1 MFILESY
8 SVAVFFCIITMLCWG
23 SWANTQKLAEK
34 SWRFELFYWD
44 YVIGILLLS
53 VVFAF
58 TLGSTGGQGR
68 SFLTDLQQA
77 DNTSIQTALLGGVI
91 FNLANI
97 LLIAAIS
104 IAGMSVAFPVGIG
117 IALIWGVIDNYLK
130 EPSGN
135 PTLIFSGVVLIAIGI
150 VVNALAYKKLTGSEQ
165 KVSSKGL
172 IISIIAGI
180 LMAQFYGFVVD
191 GMIKN
196 FSVPEVGKL
205 TPYSAIVIFSIGIL
219 VSNFLF
225 NTILMRK
232 PVQGTP
238 VSYADYFNGN
248 FKSHMTGILGGIV
261 WCIGMSF
268 SIIASDKAGPA
279 ISYGLGQGAVLVAAI
294 WGVFIWKEFKT
305 APKGTNALLYV
316 MFICFFVGLSLLVYS
331 KM

>member
-1 MFILESY
+1 MFILENY
-8 SVAVFFCIITMLCWG
+8 SLAVFFCIITMLCWG

-44 YVIGILLLS
+44 YVIGIVIMSLF
-53 VVFAF
+53 FAS
-58 TLGSTGGQGR
+58 TLGSYGDFGR
-68 SFLTDLQQA
+68 SFLADLQQA
-77 DNTSIQTALLGGVI
+77 DISNIRAAFIGGII

-97 LLIAAIS
+97 LLISAIS
-104 IAGMSVAFPVGIG
+104 IAGMSVAFPIGIG

-130 EPSGN
+130 VPSGN
-135 PTLIFSGVVLIAIGI
+135 PTLIFSGVILIAVGV
-150 VVNALAYKKLTGSEQ
+150 VVNAMAYKKLTGSEQ

-172 IISIIAGI
+172 IISILAGI

-191 GMIKN
+191 GMTKI
-196 FSVPEVGKL
+196 FSVPETGKI
-205 TPYSAIVIFSIGIL
+205 TPYSSIVVFSIGIL
-219 VSNFLF
+219 ISNLLF

-232 PVQGTP
+232 PVQGAP
-238 VSYADYFNGN
+238 VSYADYFKGD
-248 FKSHMTGILGGIV
+248 FKSHLTGILGGII

-305 APKGTNALLYV
+305 APKGTNSLLYI
-316 MFICFFVGLSLLVYS
+316 MFICFFIGLSLLVYS
-331 KM
+331 KI